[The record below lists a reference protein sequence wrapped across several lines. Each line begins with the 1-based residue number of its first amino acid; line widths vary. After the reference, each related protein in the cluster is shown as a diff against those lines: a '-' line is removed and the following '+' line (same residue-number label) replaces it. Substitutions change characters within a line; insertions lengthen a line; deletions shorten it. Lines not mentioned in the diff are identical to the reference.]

1 MPGAGQGCGTSVL
14 FSACRCLASPSVHQ
28 LEAPRTPPWAAVE
41 ASPHR
46 QGWLSH
52 WQVVAD
58 GTTAPSRGQSKAHA
72 FIAGW
77 VFSFSREHWHS
88 RHGRHEGCLPGHRW
102 PPTPSPCSCVG
113 CCRHEC
119 LCDYHVSMQ
128 LSRAAPDPGLPAW
141 RLLVSFRIF
150 M

>member
-1 MPGAGQGCGTSVL
+1 MGDAWGQGRGRGAGL
-14 FSACRCLASPSVHQ
+14 RCYSQHAVPLHLHVHQ
-28 LEAPRTPPWAAVE
+28 LEAPRTPPWAVVE

-77 VFSFSREHWHS
+77 VFSFSREH
-88 RHGRHEGCLPGHRW
+88 
-102 PPTPSPCSCVG
+102 
-113 CCRHEC
+113 
-119 LCDYHVSMQ
+119 
-128 LSRAAPDPGLPAW
+128 
-141 RLLVSFRIF
+141 
-150 M
+150 